1 MRGLFLAIVVL
12 FLFVFIFLAGIGS
25 GILLSGENSFSS
37 GDRVAVLRVED
48 VIVDSQIY
56 LESIDSIR
64 EDDNVKALVV
74 RIDSPG
80 GAVGASQEIY
90 SELKELGQEIP
101 IIASI
106 GGVGASGGYYI
117 ACAAEKIY
125 ANPGAIT
132 GSIGVIA
139 QFASYEKLL
148 DWAKIDVEVIKSG
161 EYKDVGS
168 AFREMNEAD
177 IEYIQQ
183 LIDNVYI
190 QFKTV
195 VADSRDLDTKQIDR
209 VADGK
214 IYTGEQALNLKLV
227 DELGTINDAI
237 SAAGNLGGIDDDP
250 EVINFPK
257 KKSKLFD
264 LLNSKIDTNILTS
277 VPIKS
282 RFGLFYLVDIIN

>member
-1 MRGLFLAIVVL
+1 MRGLFLAIVIL

-25 GILLSGENSFSS
+25 GLLLSGEHSFSS
-37 GDRVAVLRVED
+37 GDKVAVLRVED
-48 VIVDSQIY
+48 VIIDSQIY
-56 LESIDSIR
+56 LDSI
-64 EDDNVKALVV
+64 ETITKDDKVKALVV

-80 GAVGASQEIY
+80 GAVGPSQEIY
-90 SELKELGQEIP
+90 SELKELGKTMP

-148 DWAKIDVEVIKSG
+148 NWAKIDVEVIKSG
-161 EYKDVGS
+161 KYKDVGS
-168 AFREMNEAD
+168 AFREMSEAD
-177 IEYIQQ
+177 KQYIQQ
-183 LIDNVYI
+183 LIDNVYA

-195 VADSRDLDTKQIDR
+195 VATSRGLDTKQIDS

-214 IYTGEQALNLKLV
+214 IYTGEQALNLKLI

-237 SAAGNLGGIDDDP
+237 AAAGNLGGIEGDP
-250 EVINFPK
+250 EVITFPK

>member
-1 MRGLFLAIVVL
+1 VRGFFLAIVIL
-12 FLFVFIFLAGIGS
+12 FLFIFIFLAGIGS
-25 GILLSGENSFSS
+25 GLLLSGDSSFSS
-37 GDRVAVLRVED
+37 GDKVAVLRVED
-48 VIVDSQIY
+48 VILDSRIY
-56 LESIDSIR
+56 LESIETITK
-64 EDDNVKALVV
+64 DDKVKALVV

-80 GAVGASQEIY
+80 GAVGPSQEIF
-90 SELKELGQEIP
+90 SELKGLGKELP
-101 IIASI
+101 IVASI

-148 DWAKIDVEVIKSG
+148 DWAKIDVEVITSG
-161 EYKDVGS
+161 KYKDVGS
-168 AFREMNEAD
+168 AFREMSAED
-177 IEYIQQ
+177 KQYIQQ
-183 LIDNVYI
+183 LIDNVYE
-190 QFKTV
+190 QFK
-195 VADSRDLDTKQIDR
+195 VAVATSRDLDTKEIDS

-214 IYTGEQALNLKLV
+214 IYTGEQALNLKLI

-237 SAAGNLGGIDDDP
+237 SAAGKLGGIEGEP

-257 KKSKLFD
+257 KRSKLFD
-264 LLNSKIDTNILTS
+264 LINSKIDTNILSS
-277 VPIKS
+277 VPTKT

>member
-1 MRGLFLAIVVL
+1 MRGLFLAIIIL
-12 FLFVFIFLAGIGS
+12 FLFIFIFLAGIGS
-25 GILLSGENSFSS
+25 GLLLSGESSFSS
-37 GDRVAVLRVED
+37 GDKVAVLRVED
-48 VIVDSQIY
+48 VIIDSRIY
-56 LESIDSIR
+56 LESIDTITKN
-64 EDDNVKALVV
+64 DKVKALVV

-80 GAVGASQEIY
+80 GAVGPSQEIY
-90 SELKELGQEIP
+90 SELKELGKEMP

-161 EYKDVGS
+161 KYKDVGS
-168 AFREMNEAD
+168 AFREMSDAD
-177 IEYIQQ
+177 KEYIQQ
-183 LIDNVYI
+183 LIDNVYS

-195 VADSRDLDTKQIDR
+195 VASSRDLDTKQIDS
-209 VADGK
+209 VAEGK
-214 IYTGEQALNLKLV
+214 IYTGEQALNLKLI

-237 SAAGNLGGIDDDP
+237 SVAGNLGGIEGDP

>member
-1 MRGLFLAIVVL
+1 VRGLFLAIVIL

-25 GILLSGENSFSS
+25 GLLLSGEHSFSS
-37 GDRVAVLRVED
+37 GDKVAVLRVED
-48 VIVDSQIY
+48 VIIDSQIY
-56 LESIDSIR
+56 LDSI
-64 EDDNVKALVV
+64 ETITKDDKVKALVV

-80 GAVGASQEIY
+80 GAVGPSQEIY
-90 SELKELGQEIP
+90 SELKELGKKMP

-117 ACAAEKIY
+117 ACSAEKIY

-148 DWAKIDVEVIKSG
+148 NWAKIDVEVIKSG
-161 EYKDVGS
+161 KYKDVGS
-168 AFREMNEAD
+168 AFREMSEAD
-177 IEYIQQ
+177 KQYIQQ
-183 LIDNVYI
+183 LIDNVYA

-195 VADSRDLDTKQIDR
+195 VATSRGLDTKQIDS

-214 IYTGEQALNLKLV
+214 IYTGEQALNLKLI

-237 SAAGNLGGIDDDP
+237 AAAGNLGGIEGDP
-250 EVINFPK
+250 EVITFPK

>member
-1 MRGLFLAIVVL
+1 MRSLFLAIVIIFLL
-12 FLFVFIFLAGIGS
+12 FFTFLAGIGS
-25 GILLSGENSFSS
+25 GLLLSGDSTFSS
-37 GDRVAVLRVED
+37 GDKVAVLRVED
-48 VIVDSQIY
+48 VIVDSQVY
-56 LESIDSIR
+56 LDSIDSITKD
-64 EDDNVKALVV
+64 EDVKAIVV

-80 GAVGASQEIY
+80 GSVGPSQEIF
-90 SELKELGQEIP
+90 SELKEAGKELP
-101 IIASI
+101 IVASI

-161 EYKDVGS
+161 KYKDVGS

-177 IEYIQQ
+177 KEYIQE
-183 LIDNVYI
+183 LIDNVYT
-190 QFKTV
+190 QFKSA
-195 VADSRDLDTKQIDR
+195 VAESRDLDTKQIDK

-214 IYTGEQALNLKLV
+214 IYTGEQALNLKLI
-227 DELGTINDAI
+227 DELGTINDAV
-237 SAAGNLGGIDDDP
+237 SAAAELGGIEGDP
-250 EVINFPK
+250 DVIYFPK
-257 KKSKLFD
+257 KRSRLFD
-264 LLNSKIDTNILTS
+264 LLDSKFDANILTG

>member
-1 MRGLFLAIVVL
+1 MRGLFLAIVIL

-25 GILLSGENSFSS
+25 GLLLSGEHSFSS
-37 GDRVAVLRVED
+37 GDKVAVLRVED
-48 VIVDSQIY
+48 VIIDSQIY
-56 LESIDSIR
+56 LDSI
-64 EDDNVKALVV
+64 ETITKDDKVKALVV

-80 GAVGASQEIY
+80 GAVGPSQEIY
-90 SELKELGQEIP
+90 SELKELGKKMP

-148 DWAKIDVEVIKSG
+148 NWAKIDVEVIKSG
-161 EYKDVGS
+161 KYKDVGS
-168 AFREMNEAD
+168 AFREMSEAD
-177 IEYIQQ
+177 KQYIQQ
-183 LIDNVYI
+183 LIDNVYA

-195 VADSRDLDTKQIDR
+195 VATSRGLDTKQIDS

-214 IYTGEQALNLKLV
+214 IYTGEQALNLKLI

-237 SAAGNLGGIDDDP
+237 AAAGNLGGIEGDP
-250 EVINFPK
+250 EVITFPK
-257 KKSKLFD
+257 KQSKLFE

>member
-1 MRGLFLAIVVL
+1 VRGFFLAIVLL

-25 GILLSGENSFSS
+25 ALLLSGKGSFSS
-37 GDRVAVLRVED
+37 GDKVAVLRVED
-48 VIVDSQIY
+48 VIIDSQIY
-56 LESIDSIR
+56 LDSI
-64 EDDNVKALVV
+64 ETISKDDKVKALVV

-80 GAVGASQEIY
+80 GAVGPSQEIY
-90 SELKELGQEIP
+90 SELKELGKEIP

-148 DWAKIDVEVIKSG
+148 NWAKIDVEVIKSG
-161 EYKDVGS
+161 KYKDVGS
-168 AFREMNEAD
+168 AFREMSDAD
-177 IEYIQQ
+177 KEYIQQ
-183 LIDNVYI
+183 LIDNVYD
-190 QFKTV
+190 QFKSV
-195 VADSRDLDTKQIDR
+195 VATSRNLDTKQIDS

-214 IYTGEQALNLKLV
+214 IYTGEQALNLKLI

-237 SAAGNLGGIDDDP
+237 TVAGNLGGIQGDP

-257 KKSKLFD
+257 KKSKLYD
-264 LLNSKIDTNILTS
+264 LLNSKIDTDILTS

>member
-1 MRGLFLAIVVL
+1 VRGLFLAIVIL

-25 GILLSGENSFSS
+25 GLLLSGEHSFSS
-37 GDRVAVLRVED
+37 GDKVAVLRVED
-48 VIVDSQIY
+48 VIIDSQIY
-56 LESIDSIR
+56 LDSI
-64 EDDNVKALVV
+64 ETITKDDKVKALVV

-80 GAVGASQEIY
+80 GAVGPSQEIY
-90 SELKELGQEIP
+90 SELKELGKKMP

-148 DWAKIDVEVIKSG
+148 NWAKIDVEVIKSG
-161 EYKDVGS
+161 KYKDVGS
-168 AFREMNEAD
+168 AFREMSEAD
-177 IEYIQQ
+177 KQYIQQ
-183 LIDNVYI
+183 LIDNVYA

-195 VADSRDLDTKQIDR
+195 VATSRGLDTKQIDS

-214 IYTGEQALNLKLV
+214 IYTGEQALNLKLI

-237 SAAGNLGGIDDDP
+237 AAAGNLGGIEGDP
-250 EVINFPK
+250 EVITFPK
-257 KKSKLFD
+257 KQSKLFE

>member
-1 MRGLFLAIVVL
+1 VRGFFLAIVL
-12 FLFVFIFLAGIGS
+12 IFLFIFIFLAGIGS
-25 GILLSGENSFSS
+25 GLLLSGEGGFSS
-37 GDRVAVLRVED
+37 GDKVAVLRVED
-48 VIVDSQIY
+48 IILDSQIY
-56 LESIDSIR
+56 LESIESITK
-64 EDDNVKALVV
+64 DDDIKALVV

-80 GAVGASQEIY
+80 GAVGPSQEIF
-90 SELKELGQEIP
+90 SELKQLGNELP
-101 IIASI
+101 IVASI

-161 EYKDVGS
+161 KYKDVGS
-168 AFREMNEAD
+168 AFREMNKED
-177 IEYIQQ
+177 KQYIQQ
-183 LIDNVYI
+183 LIDNVYD
-190 QFKTV
+190 QFKAA
-195 VADSRDLDTKQIDR
+195 VASSRDLDPKEIDR

-214 IYTGEQALNLKLV
+214 IYTGEQALNLKLI
-227 DELGTINDAI
+227 DELGTINDAVT
-237 SAAGNLGGIDDDP
+237 AAGELGGIEGKP
-250 EVINFPK
+250 EVVNFPK
-257 KKSKLFD
+257 KRSKLFD
-264 LLNSKIDTNILTS
+264 LLNSKIDANILTS

>member
-1 MRGLFLAIVVL
+1 MRGLFLAIVIL

-25 GILLSGENSFSS
+25 GLLLSGEHSFSS
-37 GDRVAVLRVED
+37 GDKVAVLRVED
-48 VIVDSQIY
+48 VIIDSQIY
-56 LESIDSIR
+56 LDSI
-64 EDDNVKALVV
+64 ETITKDDKVKALVV

-80 GAVGASQEIY
+80 GAVGPSQEIY
-90 SELKELGQEIP
+90 SELKELGKKMP

-148 DWAKIDVEVIKSG
+148 NWAKIDVEVIKSG
-161 EYKDVGS
+161 KYKDVGS
-168 AFREMNEAD
+168 AFREMSEAD
-177 IEYIQQ
+177 KQYIQQ
-183 LIDNVYI
+183 LIDNVYA

-195 VADSRDLDTKQIDR
+195 VATSRGLDTKQIDS

-214 IYTGEQALNLKLV
+214 IYTGEQALNLKLI

-237 SAAGNLGGIDDDP
+237 AAAGNLGGIEGDP
-250 EVINFPK
+250 EVITFPK